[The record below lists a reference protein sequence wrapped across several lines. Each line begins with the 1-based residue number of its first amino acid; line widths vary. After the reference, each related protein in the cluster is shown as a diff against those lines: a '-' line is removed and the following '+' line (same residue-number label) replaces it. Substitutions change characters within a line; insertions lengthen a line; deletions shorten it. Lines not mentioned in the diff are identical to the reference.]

1 MNVAKLLANAKKNK
15 DALKSRESTIKPK
28 PGKNNYVLL
37 GDWNQERNEEFYKP
51 FSQHFIKDYSK
62 VTDGKPETTVH
73 VCMSKTFD
81 EDCPICDAIAEA
93 GRLIGANATD
103 EQIKTLEDAK
113 ASTVYLLNV
122 LEVDDSG
129 KHDGQPKA
137 LQVGKLTLSSILDM
151 MDDWGEAIFVDHQVV
166 TINREGTGL
175 NTKYN
180 VLPGSKKVHV
190 DPEVFK
196 HMIDLDDYVKQAN
209 EERKRLALGA
219 IRRAAGLYAP
229 AEPTHVPA
237 ERTIGTSSALAS
249 DVTDVSYKDV
259 TTSSLDVTEID
270 LGDELEALLDDA
282 HQEAS

>member
-1 MNVAKLLANAKKNK
+1 
-15 DALKSRESTIKPK
+15 
-28 PGKNNYVLL
+28 
-37 GDWNQERNEEFYKP
+37 
-51 FSQHFIKDYSK
+51 
-62 VTDGKPETTVH
+62 
-73 VCMSKTFD
+73 MSKTFD

-180 VLPGSKKVHV
+180 VLPGSKRFTLIQKFSNVWLTLTIMSNKQTKRENALRWV
-190 DPEVFK
+190 Q
-196 HMIDLDDYVKQAN
+196 LDALLDFMPLQSRHTSLLN
-209 EERKRLALGA
+209 ES
-219 IRRAAGLYAP
+219 
-229 AEPTHVPA
+229 
-237 ERTIGTSSALAS
+237 IGTSSALAS